1 MSQDQQ
7 QLSVEQSRGE
17 LEPSCES
24 VEDEAGRL
32 VPVTEAI
39 KYRKRAQAAEKQVA
53 ELNEQLTDQQ
63 QQRDD
68 LQERLKHAS
77 QEMELTQQL
86 VKAGAIDVE
95 VATLLAKK
103 QLKGRGQELQDSR
116 ELVESLRRER
126 PYLFGDGPNESAGGL
141 AGPTAGVRSRKSA
154 GTSNLS
160 RMAQRAAQ
168 SGSAKDM
175 QEYLRVRR
183 SVRR

>member
-103 QLKGRGQELQDSR
+103 QLGKGERQPQDGK
-116 ELVESLRRER
+116 ELVECLRRER
-126 PYLFGDGPNESAGGL
+126 PYLFAGGSQESGGL
-141 AGPTAGVRSRKSA
+141 AGPTAGVRSR
-154 GTSNLS
+154 GTTGSGNLS
-160 RMAQRAAQ
+160 RTAQRAAQ